1 MKENFVNYFEGF
13 IFLITL
19 LEYKKINKIIVQ
31 THINEF
37 YDTIMI
43 QAIL

>member
-19 LEYKKINKIIVQ
+19 LEYKKINIIIVQ